1 MEIFLGSEEVKKK
14 ERFLALI
21 SSFRSTRSNHVKLIK
36 QHWFNFE
43 AEILIPICIES
54 KSKIGAQL
62 IEQNVSKIA
71 EIFKSSQKETFY
83 YEVEGP
89 IVDLFT
95 SSDFLNNFMRNKSG
109 RFYAISPNSQIDKNN
124 SISIIHDHS
133 SHTSKM
139 ILSVNKE
146 TYFELGLVGTAIY
159 FKNSSLS
166 NHSQSKSSK
175 LKKNAPFYSIE
186 IDLTEESLI
195 QGSKNFERLVN
206 SLSKLSNSTLLCSWT
221 KDSKCSEINFPKSFK
236 VNKKSYFQNS
246 EIHSRIKI
254 PCVKYINKD
263 GNKLNEEEEEHITD
277 IYDWLGLFS
286 VNSSIIKED
295 YIENNFISS
304 SFLNLQY
311 NKGNENRILSIKWK
325 GFIHPDFINSKHQL
339 LRELMKENSS
349 KPISHEN
356 LNSQIPFGMMSVF
369 GFSDSPIS
377 WGPNNHN
384 YSYSG
389 ENDYLFV
396 MLPPN
401 QEKLDVQCELPEEPY
416 WHLSILNSYDALT

>member
-1 MEIFLGSEEVKKK
+1 
-14 ERFLALI
+14 
-21 SSFRSTRSNHVKLIK
+21 
-36 QHWFNFE
+36 
-43 AEILIPICIES
+43 LIPICIES

-109 RFYAISPNSQIDKNN
+109 RFYALSPNSQIDKNN

-175 LKKNAPFYSIE
+175 LKKNAPFYYILYRFIFNFHSLTLLPIE

-221 KDSKCSEINFPKSFK
+221 KGEQKIHLINFKDSKCSEINFPKSFK

-286 VNSSIIKED
+286 VNSKYKLLYLRLIYLVSLKKII
-295 YIENNFISS
+295 
-304 SFLNLQY
+304 L
-311 NKGNENRILSIKWK
+311 RI
-325 GFIHPDFINSKHQL
+325 
-339 LRELMKENSS
+339 
-349 KPISHEN
+349 
-356 LNSQIPFGMMSVF
+356 
-369 GFSDSPIS
+369 
-377 WGPNNHN
+377 
-384 YSYSG
+384 
-389 ENDYLFV
+389 
-396 MLPPN
+396 
-401 QEKLDVQCELPEEPY
+401 
-416 WHLSILNSYDALT
+416 IL